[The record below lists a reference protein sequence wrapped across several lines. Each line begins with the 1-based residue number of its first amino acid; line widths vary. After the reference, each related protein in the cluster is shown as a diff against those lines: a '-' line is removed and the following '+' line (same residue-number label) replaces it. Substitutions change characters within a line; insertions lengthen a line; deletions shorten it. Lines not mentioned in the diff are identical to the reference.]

1 MKRILNLI
9 LLSLLLTFIISLN
22 VKVSANEW
30 EQDYK
35 YYTNGIVDGGA
46 YRIKNVETGLYMT
59 LQNDLATNGTKI
71 ILSSS
76 TSSTNQMFYVNY
88 LGNNR
93 YTFNI
98 YNSETLMFNVSS
110 SANATDLTISTKNT
124 NVTYQRFKLYAVSSS
139 EYNISTNASSY
150 LSGLYASYDETN
162 GWHVEQSN
170 SLNLTTNQLKW
181 TFEKVDDRARD
192 KYTAYYLR
200 DSSTNLYLTVIGTTN
215 GSQLSLTKFTGGE
228 NQRFKKYLLTDG
240 DGFGYYYVPMIKTDM
255 AIELSTSTILD
266 IFEQN
271 TPQKFTE
278 TADTSGCFKLS
289 ASVEGVTKYISKGN
303 TYTYNSNTAYYLST
317 STSSSL
323 AINFEFETA
332 YFETPFIYNFNLE
345 TSVGRTLTSYS
356 EKHIYII
363 KPTISG
369 DYNFFIKKTGG
380 SPGLSVYDQNDLWLP
395 GTITNYNDGQRYK
408 VNLEK
413 DKIYYIIVADY
424 NSAGSSYTFY
434 CQMDMIVYIHGMN
447 TNIID
452 NRTNADRRTDCA
464 IPARDLLNG
473 YNYYDPIINSEVD
486 MTSTFVKNVDPLT
499 GIKPLNASVYVFRGH
514 GSSTSVQYSTGTD
527 SSSGTT
533 SYLYASTFYDFN
545 TDTVKFDMTENLF
558 SAWIG
563 CETANGNN
571 TIAEAAYSAGS
582 QCSLGFEESIN
593 TNAANKFT
601 INLFKEIEEG
611 KTISQAVAE
620 ASSGMS
626 FWFTGLSSSV
636 IYGDGS
642 QILKPTI
649 PSTYANMTTTNMTIN
664 SNVVLFNSSLLEGY
678 TLKYENN
685 RGTVKRYVKFINGYE
700 TDDYIDVYYEEQT
713 IVGYYKSKQSYN
725 AAAIQMTSNFDS
737 LFAADDNYSVRSNIN
752 EGGVFYNKIIST
764 KTYEQI
770 YTYDGEIVPVRFY
783 VTTYTNDDGYKY
795 LDIKI
800 INVQSKTE
808 ISEDIMY
815 E

>member
-9 LLSLLLTFIISLN
+9 LSSLLLPFVISLN

-98 YNSETLMFNVSS
+98 YNSETLMFSVSS

-124 NVTYQRFKLYAVSSS
+124 NVTYQRFKIYAVNSS
-139 EYNISTNASSY
+139 EYNISTNVSSY
-150 LSGLYASYDETN
+150 SSGLYACYDETN
-162 GWHVEQSN
+162 GWHVEQNN

-228 NQRFKKYLLTDG
+228 NQRFKKYLLNDE

-255 AIELSTSTILD
+255 AVELSTSTILD
-266 IFEQN
+266 VFEQN

-289 ASVEGVTKYISKGN
+289 ASVDGVTKYISKGN
-303 TYTYNSNTAYYLST
+303 TYTYNLNTAYYLST
-317 STSSSL
+317 TTSISL

-332 YFETPFIYNFNLE
+332 HFETPFIYNFNLE

-369 DYNFFIKKTGG
+369 DYNFFIKRTSG

-395 GTITNYNDGQRYK
+395 GTVTNYTDGQRYK

-434 CQMDMIVYIHGMN
+434 CKKDLLVYIHGMN
-447 TNIID
+447 TSETD
-452 NRTNADRRTDCA
+452 GANADRRQNA
-464 IPARDLLNG
+464 AEPSKDLLNG
-473 YNYYDPIINSEVD
+473 YNYYDPIINTEAD
-486 MTSTFVKNVDPLT
+486 MTNIFVKNIDSTT
-499 GIKPLNASVYVFRGH
+499 GIVPLRAPIYVFTGH
-514 GSSTSVQYSTGTD
+514 GASNRVAYSTGTD
-527 SSSGTT
+527 SSSGSTT
-533 SYLYASTFYDFN
+533 RLYSDDFYDFS
-545 TDTVKFDMTENLF
+545 TDTIIYDMADNLF
-558 SAWIG
+558 SAWVS
-563 CETANGNN
+563 CQTAQGTNN
-571 TIAEAAYSAGS
+571 FAEAVHKAGS
-582 QCSLGFEESIN
+582 KCSLGFRNE
-593 TNAANKFT
+593 TNIKMSNKF
-601 INLFKEIEEG
+601 IVNLFEEIEAG
-611 KTISQAVAE
+611 YSIADAVDRAN
-620 ASSGMS
+620 SGIS
-626 FWFTGLSSSV
+626 FWGTGLNTAEF
-636 IYGDGS
+636 YGDS
-642 QILKPTI
+642 TQVLKPSI
-649 PSTYANMTTTNMTIN
+649 PSLYSNMTLSTNTFEN
-664 SNVVLFNSSLLEGY
+664 LSNILDDY
-678 TLKYENN
+678 TFMYENT
-685 RGTVKRYVKFINGYE
+685 RGTVKRYVKIINGYE
-700 TDDYIDVYYEEQT
+700 TDDYIDVYYSNGN
-713 IVGYYKSKQSYN
+713 IKGYYKSKNTYTESAMLSTASFEN
-725 AAAIQMTSNFDS
+725 
-737 LFAADDNYSVRSNIN
+737 LFKEVDNYSIRSEIYAD
-752 EGGVFYNKIIST
+752 GKIYDKILST
-764 KTYEQI
+764 ETYDYI
-770 YTYDGEIVPVRFY
+770 YTYNGETIPIRIY
-783 VTTYTNDDGYKY
+783 SITYINSEGYKY
-795 LDIKI
+795 SDLKI
-800 INVQSKTE
+800 VNLSSKSE
-808 ISEDIMY
+808 ISEDILY